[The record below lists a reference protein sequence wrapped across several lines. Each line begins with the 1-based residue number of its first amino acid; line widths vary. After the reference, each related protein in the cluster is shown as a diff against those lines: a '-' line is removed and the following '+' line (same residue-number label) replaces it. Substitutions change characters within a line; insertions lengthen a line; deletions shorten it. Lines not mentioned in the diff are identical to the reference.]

1 MGRPYVLRKGVSRV
15 ADLLDGV
22 ATQLGPGY
30 ANVYYVNGV
39 TWANGFAAGNDGNSG
54 LSIDDPLATLTKA
67 LSLCTDEGND
77 AIILLDF
84 WAPTNETW
92 PIAVD
97 KSNVSIFGIQHHFMQ
112 GWIWLYS
119 ASAAC
124 MDITGSNVYI
134 EGLNFYPS
142 ASKACVTMDDGA
154 QRVWLNKCGFHVGT
168 CGVDLDADD
177 TSSGIEI
184 TNSFFSASLSAG
196 GIDVDDDPAF
206 MHIAGCHFDRLTG
219 DCINISAGA
228 GHRIV
233 DNTFALKAN
242 TQGLA
247 ITLQTGVARAFVS
260 GNHAAYGVAST
271 TSPYDDEGTVTTNN
285 WGLNYLGGTA
295 IDPA

>member
-1 MGRPYVLRKGVSRV
+1 MSYVLRKGHSILSDL
-15 ADLLDGV
+15 ADGAGV
-22 ATQLGPGY
+22 RLGAGY
-30 ANVYYVNGV
+30 NKIYYVNGV
-39 TWANGFAAGNDGNSG
+39 TWSNGFAAGDDGNDG
-54 LSIDDPLATLTKA
+54 LTIDEPLHTITKA
-67 LSLCTDEGND
+67 LSLCTNEGND
-77 AIILLDF
+77 AIVLLDY
-84 WAPTNETW
+84 WAATGETW
-92 PIAVD
+92 PIAVS
-97 KSNVSIFGIQHHFMQ
+97 KSLVSIFGIQHKYMQ

-119 ASAAC
+119 ASDVC
-124 MDITGSNVYI
+124 MDITGKNVYI
-134 EGLNFYPS
+134 EGLNFYP
-142 ASKACVTMDDGA
+142 AATKACVTMDDGA

-184 TNSFFSASLSAG
+184 TNCFFSASLSAG

-206 MHIAGCHFDRLTG
+206 MNIAGNHFDRLTG

-247 ITLQTGVARAFVS
+247 ITLQTGVSRALVTR
-260 GNHAAYGVAST
+260 NHASYGTAST
-271 TSPYDDEGTVTTNN
+271 TSPYDDEGTVTTNS
-285 WGLNYLGGTA
+285 WGLNYLGKTA